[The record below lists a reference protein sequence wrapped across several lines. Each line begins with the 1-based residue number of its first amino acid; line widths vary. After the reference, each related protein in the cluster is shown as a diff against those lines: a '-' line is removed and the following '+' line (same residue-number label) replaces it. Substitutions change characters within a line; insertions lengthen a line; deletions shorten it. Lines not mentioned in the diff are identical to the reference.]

1 MKYVYPA
8 IFTPDAEG
16 VLVEFPDFESCYT
29 HGDNAEDAFLMAED
43 VLAVTLCRLE
53 EEKKDIPKATD
64 IKKIHAD
71 KKAFASLVSADTLEY
86 RKRYDKRAVKKT
98 LSIPKWL
105 DTLAQEKNINFSN
118 TLQHAL
124 TERLGVQ

>member
-8 IFTPDAEG
+8 IFTPE
-16 VLVEFPDFESCYT
+16 
-29 HGDNAEDAFLMAED
+29 
-43 VLAVTLCRLE
+43 
-53 EEKKDIPKATD
+53 ATG

-86 RKRYDKRAVKKT
+86 RKRYDKSAVKKT

-105 DTLAQEKNINFSN
+105 DTMAQEKNINFSN
-118 TLQHAL
+118 TLQNAL
-124 TERLGVQ
+124 KKRLGLL